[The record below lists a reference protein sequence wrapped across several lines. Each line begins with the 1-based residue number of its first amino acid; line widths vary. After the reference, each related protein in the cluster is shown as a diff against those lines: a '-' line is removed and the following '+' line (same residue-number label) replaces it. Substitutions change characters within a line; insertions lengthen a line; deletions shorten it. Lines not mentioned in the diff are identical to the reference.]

1 MRQNELDQKLSQ
13 VFRSFQGKQPSAAAI
28 AKAQQTFD
36 RLLSQC
42 SRGQDVLI
50 NSFNSARDYWHVPS
64 RGTPHSYA
72 DHIRAVLQ
80 AGFPLCAERLFCV
93 YVDSMADLDADAVES
108 AIASPACIDAW
119 LKRRKINKK
128 SLLKQ
133 LLSDTSHCYQSV
145 WADWLVNK
153 VPLKSVAPLAL
164 LAADGRQRQ
173 FPLPSAQSL
182 LGTVLARD
190 KTGALCKLLLPA
202 PLSDEVR
209 LERILTAALDA
220 PTSIGVYAAYVASVL
235 VGKHAAESIVN
246 VRTAVVSLLSS
257 TTQGALERVS
267 HFLSH
272 LVSSWNLGISKTTPT
287 TIGPE
292 LISLAERV
300 VLLGQANPDRD
311 LWVMAPV
318 KALLELLTSSTDQKL
333 SAQAAGM
340 LASALR
346 AVQMNS
352 DASRALWS
360 AAFNLG
366 IREFEKPGDSIVF
379 DPFRHEDVEGGL
391 LRGHT
396 CTVIDCGW
404 ETSGLVLER
413 ARVKPSS

>member
-1 MRQNELDQKLSQ
+1 MPQNELDQKISL
-13 VFRSFQGKQPSAAAI
+13 VFQSFQGKQPSAAAI
-28 AKAQQTFD
+28 AKLQQKVD

-50 NSFNSARDYWHVPS
+50 ESLNSARDYWHVPS

-72 DHIRAVLQ
+72 DQVRGVLQ
-80 AGFPLCAERLFCV
+80 ARLPLSAERLFSV
-93 YVDSMADLDADAVES
+93 FIDSIADLDADAVES

-119 LKRRKINKK
+119 IKRRKVNKK

-145 WADWLVNK
+145 WADWLVK
-153 VPLKSVAPLAL
+153 KAPLKSVAPLVL
-164 LAADGRQRQ
+164 LAADGRQRP
-173 FPLPSAQSL
+173 FPHPSAQSL
-182 LGTVLARD
+182 LGSGLARD

-202 PLSDEVR
+202 PLSNEVR
-209 LERILTAALDA
+209 LERILAAALDA
-220 PTSIGVYAAYVASVL
+220 PTSIGAYATYIASAL
-235 VGKHAAESIVN
+235 AGKHAADSIVS
-246 VRTAVVSLLSS
+246 VRTALVSLLSS
-257 TTQGALERVS
+257 TTPGTLERVS
-267 HFLSH
+267 LFLTH
-272 LVSSWNLGISKTTPT
+272 LMSSWNLVISKTTPT

-292 LISLAERV
+292 LNSLAERV
-300 VLLGQANPDRD
+300 IMLGQANPDRAV
-311 LWVMAPV
+311 WVAAPV
-318 KALLELLTSSTDQKL
+318 KALLVMLTSTTDRKL

-346 AVQMNS
+346 AVQQNA

-366 IREFEKPGDSIVF
+366 IREFEKPGDSIAF
-379 DPFRHEDVEGGL
+379 DPYRHEDIEGGL

-404 ETSGLVLER
+404 ETNGLVLER